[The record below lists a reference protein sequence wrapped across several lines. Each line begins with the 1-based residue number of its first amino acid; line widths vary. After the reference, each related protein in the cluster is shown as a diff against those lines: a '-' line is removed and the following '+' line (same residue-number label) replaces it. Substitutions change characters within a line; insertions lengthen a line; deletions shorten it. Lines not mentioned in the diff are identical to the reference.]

1 MGFIFQVQLPLDEA
15 IEPETDCGT
24 RRGLFFRCVL
34 DLLSGPRRRSTVFLL
49 IIDKRTKL
57 TFVDLHGELRRKSPQ
72 GLFIYC

>member
-34 DLLSGPRRRSTVFLL
+34 DLLSGLRLRSTVFPL
-49 IIDKRTKL
+49 IIDERTKL
-57 TFVDLHGELRRKSPQ
+57 TLVDLYGELHRKSSQ
-72 GLFIYC
+72 GLSIYC